1 MRPRWHLTRPDTL
14 DNIPRQP
21 SVLER
26 QVNIL
31 GINSVYHESAAAL
44 LVDGKLVAAVEEER
58 FNRIKHGKPAEFDN
72 PHQLPERAIRYCL
85 NHAGLTA
92 KDIDHVAYS
101 FDPKLRRK
109 RYRAEWWDPRSE
121 ETFRLRLGQVP
132 GAIDELLGRALGQ
145 RLHFVPHHIA
155 HAASAYFPSGF
166 DQAAILTIDGIGE
179 TAASS
184 IAKAAGTKIQTV
196 EVFEYPHSI
205 GFLWEVFSGYLG
217 FSHYDAS
224 KVMGLAAYG
233 DPEVY
238 REQFLSIMRAD
249 EVNYGVAREFLGNS
263 PERYAR
269 MEAIFGEGRF
279 EDGEILPRHA
289 DMAAAL
295 QAATD
300 AAVTAAVRRV
310 KRRVPSDNLCLAGG
324 VALNCVTNDVVKR
337 SNEFA
342 NLFIPSAP
350 HDAGTAIGA
359 ALAVHCAKAK
369 RPPER
374 GTSTPYL
381 GPAFKRRDILAAVKA
396 AGLKSRQSKQ
406 PARDAARMIADGKI
420 VAWFQ
425 GRMEFGPRALGNRSL
440 LADPRR
446 PDMRDILNQKVKHRE
461 DFRPFAPSVLAEH
474 ADEWFE
480 IGARSA
486 SHEFMLF
493 ACPVKPD
500 KRDLIPA
507 VLHKDGSARVQI
519 VSRKSNPR
527 FHALISAFHAKTGVP
542 IVVNTSF
549 NDSEPIVCTPN
560 DAIVTFRKSGID
572 ALVMDDVVLTA
583 S

>member
-1 MRPRWHLTRPDTL
+1 M
-14 DNIPRQP
+14 
-21 SVLER
+21 
-26 QVNIL
+26 NIL

>member
-1 MRPRWHLTRPDTL
+1 
-14 DNIPRQP
+14 
-21 SVLER
+21 
-26 QVNIL
+26 VNVL

-44 LVDGKLVAAVEEER
+44 LVDGVLVAAVEEER
-58 FNRIKHGKPAEFDN
+58 FNRIKHAKAAEFDN
-72 PHQLPERAIRYCL
+72 PHQLPERAIRFCL
-85 NHAGLTA
+85 KHAGLTA
-92 KDIDHVAYS
+92 RDITHVAYS

-121 ETFRLRLGQVP
+121 ETFRLRLGQVSN
-132 GAIDELLGRALGQ
+132 AIDELLGRSLGQ
-145 RLHFVPHHIA
+145 RLHFVPHHLA

-166 DQAAILTIDGIGE
+166 DRAAILTIDGIGE
-179 TAASS
+179 SAGSS
-184 IAKAAGTKIQTV
+184 LAKATGHQIQIV
-196 EVFEYPHSI
+196 ETFEYPHSI

-233 DPEVY
+233 DPEVF
-238 REQFLSIMRAD
+238 RQQFLSILRAD
-249 EVNYGVAREFLGNS
+249 EVNYGVAQEFLGMH
-263 PERYAR
+263 PDRFAR
-269 MEAIFGEGRF
+269 MDAMFGPPRD
-279 EDGEILPRHA
+279 EDAEILQRHA

-300 AAVTAAVRRV
+300 AAVAALVRRV
-310 KRRVPSDNLCLAGG
+310 KRRVPFDNLCLAGG
-324 VALNCVTNDVVKR
+324 VALNCVSNDLIRR
-337 SNEFA
+337 SGEFS

-359 ALAVHCAKAK
+359 AYAAHCAQQK
-369 RPPER
+369 RSPER
-374 GTSTPYL
+374 GISTPYL
-381 GPAFKRRDILAAVKA
+381 GPAFKRADILAAVKSS
-396 AGLKSRQSKQ
+396 GLKARQSKQ
-406 PARDAARMIADGKI
+406 PARDAADMIADGKI

-425 GRMEFGPRALGNRSL
+425 GRLEFGPRALGNRSL

-480 IGARSA
+480 IGLRSA

-493 ACPVKPD
+493 ACPVHAD

-507 VLHKDGSARVQI
+507 VVHKDGSARVQI

-527 FHALISAFHAKTGVP
+527 FHELISRFFAKTGVP
-542 IVVNTSF
+542 LVVNTSF
-549 NDSEPIVCTPN
+549 NDSEPIVCAPT

-572 ALVMDDVVLTA
+572 ALFMDDLFLTA
-583 S
+583 KA